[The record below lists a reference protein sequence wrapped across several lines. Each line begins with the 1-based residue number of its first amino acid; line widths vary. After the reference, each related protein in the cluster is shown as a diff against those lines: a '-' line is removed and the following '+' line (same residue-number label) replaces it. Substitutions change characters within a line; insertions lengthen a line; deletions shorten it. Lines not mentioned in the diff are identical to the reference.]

1 MSVAASNHNGA
12 SDGITS
18 QHSETTLDRT
28 AVHDRCGDK
37 TLQILPAIKAFLCCM
52 SPSLVAVK
60 LVGFEAMWRS
70 GQMRYNYASRGF

>member
-18 QHSETTLDRT
+18 QHSETTLHRT

-37 TLQILPAIKAFLCCM
+37 KTADLAGNQGLFMLHVP
-52 SPSLVAVK
+52 
-60 LVGFEAMWRS
+60 
-70 GQMRYNYASRGF
+70 